1 MSITVVNKPV
11 TPLANTANYT
21 VPEANADLVVK
32 DKKILKNKQLLQDMM
47 ERMMI
52 VRKFE
57 ERVLMIV
64 KTKIN
69 FDDIIN
75 IIGVKEDY

>member
-1 MSITVVNKPV
+1 MVNKSDRARIFMPFDA
-11 TPLANTANYT
+11 LKGYK
-21 VPEANADLVVK
+21 EAIQEKRRVVVAIEGMVS
-32 DKKILKNKQLLQDMM
+32 KIKL
-47 ERMMI
+47 
-52 VRKFE
+52 E

>member
-1 MSITVVNKPV
+1 
-11 TPLANTANYT
+11 
-21 VPEANADLVVK
+21 
-32 DKKILKNKQLLQDMM
+32 
-47 ERMMI
+47 MMI
-52 VRKFE
+52 KVIYFHEDEYVVIEGMVSKIKLE